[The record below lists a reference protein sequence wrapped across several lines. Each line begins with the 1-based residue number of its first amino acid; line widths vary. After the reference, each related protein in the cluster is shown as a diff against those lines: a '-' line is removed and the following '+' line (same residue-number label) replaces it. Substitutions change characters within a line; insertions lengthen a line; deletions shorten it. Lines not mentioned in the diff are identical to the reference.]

1 MVRNYYKL
9 GGSCICYHWSVV
21 VRSMHISICKY
32 SLVVISSVYLII
44 SCYDEFSIS
53 LCSILLFS
61 IFMDFSYVLYAVF
74 LLIPCIF
81 MEYSFTSKNM
91 RMTVPD
97 TLTPKDSLVSNQ
109 PTMFILI
116 IQNLNTVRVL
126 VELFIIL

>member
-1 MVRNYYKL
+1 
-9 GGSCICYHWSVV
+9 
-21 VRSMHISICKY
+21 
-32 SLVVISSVYLII
+32 
-44 SCYDEFSIS
+44 
-53 LCSILLFS
+53 
-61 IFMDFSYVLYAVF
+61 
-74 LLIPCIF
+74 